1 MVMKNAFKS
10 LNQVLFSSKIYLLS
24 YNFEIVNIVSKSFS
38 TQGDNIYCK
47 WQ

>member
-1 MVMKNAFKS
+1 MVTKNAFKS
-10 LNQVLFSSKIYLLS
+10 LEQVLFSSKIYLLV

-38 TQGDNIYCK
+38 TQGENIDCK